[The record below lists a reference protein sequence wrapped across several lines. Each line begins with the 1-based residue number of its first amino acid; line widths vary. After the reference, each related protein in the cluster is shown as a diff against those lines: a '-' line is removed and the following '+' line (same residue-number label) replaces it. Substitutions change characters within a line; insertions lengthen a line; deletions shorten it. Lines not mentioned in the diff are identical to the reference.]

1 MFRFALDLKA
11 GTRAPEVCQKK
22 TLNGFFEVND
32 PLSEKVRNPK
42 EFTTIPIIDVLCSN
56 FKDIGRRE
64 VRETMTDDGDEKL
77 RRKMRFFS
85 TSFCARF
92 WKGTKSLQASVW
104 PGPTSVKFR
113 PNWFQFAGV
122 ICGKWLR
129 TTAINYSLC
138 LWLWHI
144 PMQWC
149 GYRPTYTAIN

>member
-64 VRETMTDDGDEKL
+64 VRETMMVTKNFAAKCDFF
-77 RRKMRFFS
+77 RRHFAPVFGRAPKVCRRACDLGQRLLNFVPIGS
-85 TSFCARF
+85 
-92 WKGTKSLQASVW
+92 SLPELFAESDFV
-104 PGPTSVKFR
+104 R
-113 PNWFQFAGV
+113 PQ
-122 ICGKWLR
+122 
-129 TTAINYSLC
+129 
-138 LWLWHI
+138 
-144 PMQWC
+144 
-149 GYRPTYTAIN
+149 